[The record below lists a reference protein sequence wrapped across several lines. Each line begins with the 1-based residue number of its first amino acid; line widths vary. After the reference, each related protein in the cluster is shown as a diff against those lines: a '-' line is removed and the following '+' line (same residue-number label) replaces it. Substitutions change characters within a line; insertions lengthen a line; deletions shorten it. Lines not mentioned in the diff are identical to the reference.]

1 MYKEHVEPFIG
12 YVYTPVCSTEHMSC
26 AWEPSPAHSLLL
38 PKSRHHGVCSGKARN
53 KVLSL
58 LLPGQ
63 QASNSTTISVAPRCW
78 TFWNCFRI
86 TPLISLSTDV
96 LFYHFLHHVTDLKRN
111 QITIVFNMLDWNA
124 VGEIGFD
131 QFYMLVCIL
140 LAQEASS
147 QSGSGA
153 KGAEVAELGCGHHV
167 AKGSTKLRVRQ
178 NFSSFHLKQEEE
190 TGRVLLLVPKW
201 SIYNLGVLKGY
212 PASLPLCLY
221 KEQISFY
228 HISPWHAFLAGGS

>member
-1 MYKEHVEPFIG
+1 
-12 YVYTPVCSTEHMSC
+12 
-26 AWEPSPAHSLLL
+26 
-38 PKSRHHGVCSGKARN
+38 
-53 KVLSL
+53 
-58 LLPGQ
+58 
-63 QASNSTTISVAPRCW
+63 
-78 TFWNCFRI
+78 
-86 TPLISLSTDV
+86 
-96 LFYHFLHHVTDLKRN
+96 
-111 QITIVFNMLDWNA
+111 MLDWNA

-147 QSGSGA
+147 QSCSGA
-153 KGAEVAELGCGHHV
+153 EGAEGAEAAEAAELGCGHHV
-167 AKGSTKLRVRQ
+167 AKGSTKSRVRQ

-228 HISPWHAFLAGGS
+228 HISPWHAFPAGGS